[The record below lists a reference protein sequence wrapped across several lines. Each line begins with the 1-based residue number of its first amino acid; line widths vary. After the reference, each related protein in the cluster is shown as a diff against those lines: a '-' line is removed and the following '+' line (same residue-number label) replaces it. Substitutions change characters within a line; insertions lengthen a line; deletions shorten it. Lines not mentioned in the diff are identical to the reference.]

1 MLCCLKVDTVEHV
14 EFLIIMMII
23 IIIIIIIII
32 SPRPGSTGLMS
43 NGGSSLLMGRGI
55 LVSLGWQSF

>member
-1 MLCCLKVDTVEHV
+1 MLCCLKVDTVEHI
-14 EFLIIMMII
+14 EFLIMII